1 MKKFLSVVIS
11 MVLIISS
18 FVVSAYAQEESIY
31 QETRSEIDLS
41 YLNISVVDGEKLK
54 YNSRSGIIKKI
65 VGNREKE
72 KLDNFLETSPEYE
85 KILVDTMNQNI
96 PIHIISVVDVPL
108 VWIDDHYERV
118 KKSNSSFLNAIFK
131 PLITTASAYEVEYGE
146 VSPRGHFQMAMMVSK
161 QYNAQDKRY
170 EYKTLT
176 TGVWDEHSVWG
187 GSNYPAN
194 VEDLVT
200 TTSPYGTVMTEHS
213 ISAIYANYKGD
224 TREGHN
230 TGDTVDFWVKEDGD
244 NYCVYYIEDDPI
256 WTWQLAY
263 FMLSTTFVGDQSGTK
278 KAKSQ
283 YVHTW
288 KEIEFETE
296 IKIPITTD
304 DEKDPEIIIKPKT
317 NKEYWEISCMA
328 TYDF

>member
-1 MKKFLSVVIS
+1 MKKFLSIFIS
-11 MVLIISS
+11 LIIILSS
-18 FVVSAYAQEESIY
+18 LMVSVSAQEVMYE
-31 QETRSEIDLS
+31 ETRSEIDLS
-41 YLNISVVDGEKLK
+41 YLNVSVADGKSLK
-54 YNSRSGIIKKI
+54 YDSRSGFIKKI

-72 KLDNFLETSPEYE
+72 KLDNLLETSPEYE
-85 KILVDTMNQNI
+85 KVLVDAMNQNT
-96 PIHIISVVDVPL
+96 PIHVISVVDAPL
-108 VWIDDHYERV
+108 VWKDDHYERV
-118 KKSNSSFLNAIFK
+118 KKANSSFLSVIFN
-131 PLITTASAYEVEYGE
+131 PLITTASAYEVAYGE
-146 VSPRGHFQMAMMVSK
+146 ESPHGHFLMAMMVSK
-161 QYNAQDKRY
+161 QYNAQDERY

-176 TGVWDEHSVWG
+176 TGMWDEHSVLG

-213 ISAIYANYKGD
+213 ILAIYANYKGD
-224 TREGHN
+224 TREGRN

-244 NYCVYYIEDDPI
+244 NYCVYYIEDDPV
-256 WTWQLAY
+256 WTWQLSY
-263 FMLSTTFVGDQSGTK
+263 FMLSTTFVGDKSGTK

-288 KEIEFETE
+288 KSIEFETQ

-304 DEKDPEIIIKPKT
+304 DEKEPEIIITPKS
-317 NKEYWEISCMA
+317 NKEYWELSCMV